1 MLWTRGAWVFAMA
14 DPAGC
19 PVMRDSTRDAAG
31 AVRPANQ
38 ERYRRPWHKL
48 GHATPDRVGKHRGTG
63 GIWGRGL
70 GAGPGGSRNV
80 TAGYTTR
87 GSPAAQHAAAVWQRS
102 SRVSVV
108 CSHARVLALRSL

>member
-31 AVRPANQ
+31 AVRAANP
-38 ERYRRPWHKL
+38 ERYRQPWHKL
-48 GHATPDRVGKHRGTG
+48 EYATQDRVGKHRRTG
-63 GIWGRGL
+63 GILGRPL
-70 GAGPGGSRNV
+70 GARPGGSRNV
-80 TAGYTTR
+80 TAGYPSR
-87 GSPAAQHAAAVWQRS
+87 GSAAAQHAAAVWQRS

-108 CSHARVLALRSL
+108 CSHARVLALRNL